1 MIHVMLNGRVG
12 DLDLDVVFETPGDGI
27 TAIMGRSGSGKTTLL
42 RAMAGLDRLKG
53 EVSVGG
59 RVWQDVTRFEPV
71 HKRAVGYVFQEPS
84 LFAHL
89 SVEGN
94 LDFATKRASKIVN
107 RAEIIDLLKIAPLL
121 PRAVSKLSGGE
132 RQRVSLARAL
142 LSGPDLLLMDEPLSS
157 LDQTARQE
165 ILPFI
170 RAVGARVPVIYVSH
184 DPLEVSRLTERVL
197 YLAEGR
203 LTERPA
209 VSLEGLSQAEI
220 EALARQALGFPSPHW
235 GEGGA

>member
-1 MIHVMLNGRVG
+1 MIRIALNGRVG
-12 DLDLDVVFETPGDGI
+12 DLDLDVAFNAPGEGI

-42 RAMAGLDRLKG
+42 RAMAGLDRLTG
-53 EVSVGG
+53 EVTVSG
-59 RVWQDVTRFEPV
+59 RVWQDATRFELV
-71 HKRAVGYVFQEPS
+71 HKRGVGYVFQEPS
-84 LFAHL
+84 LFTHL
-89 SVEGN
+89 SVQGN
-94 LDFATKRASKIVN
+94 LDFAVKRATKAVD

-142 LSGPDLLLMDEPLSS
+142 LSGPELLLMDEPLSS

-170 RAVGARVPVIYVSH
+170 RVVGARVPVIYVSH

-197 YLAEGR
+197 YLSEGR
-203 LTERPA
+203 LSERPA

-220 EALARQALGFPSPHW
+220 EALARQALG
-235 GEGGA
+235 G